1 MRRSGRAPRTW
12 SFPSKTSPVRWS
24 RSLSRPAMSPT
35 EQNADFESLLL
46 YLQQSR
52 GFDFTGYKRSTLM
65 RRVLKRMGGVG
76 LHDFSDYLDYL
87 QVHPDEFA
95 QLFNTILI
103 NVTSFLRDPEAWA
116 FLAREILPRI
126 LEGKAAGEPV
136 RCWCAGAASG
146 EEAYSLAMLLAEA
159 LGVEQFRLRVKIY

>member
-12 SFPSKTSPVRWS
+12 SFPSTRSPEPSW
-24 RSLSRPAMSPT
+24 RSPSRPAMSPT

-52 GFDFTGYKRSTLM
+52 GFDFTGYKRSTLV

-76 LHDFSDYLDYL
+76 LTEFADYLDYL
-87 QVHPDEFA
+87 QVRPEEFA

-116 FLAREILPRI
+116 FLAREVLPRI
-126 LEGKAAGEPV
+126 LESK
-136 RCWCAGAASG
+136 
-146 EEAYSLAMLLAEA
+146 L
-159 LGVEQFRLRVKIY
+159 